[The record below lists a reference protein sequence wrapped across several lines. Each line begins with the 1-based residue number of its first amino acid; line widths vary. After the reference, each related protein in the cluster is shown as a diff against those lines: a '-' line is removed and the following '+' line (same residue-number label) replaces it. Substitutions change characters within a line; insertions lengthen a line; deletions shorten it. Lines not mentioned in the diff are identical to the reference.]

1 MIFVY
6 LNLKGFFSV
15 NDGGL
20 MGVFVVIEGFGKDIK
35 LMSVDGVFEVIV
47 VIQKLNLKFIEMIVQ
62 FLVDQVCIVFGI
74 VIVCKWGVMVLKV
87 IFVDVKVVDCGNVKG
102 FSW

>member
-1 MIFVY
+1 MIVLLVIENMIFVY

-47 VIQKLNLKFIEMIVQ
+47 VI
-62 FLVDQVCIVFGI
+62 
-74 VIVCKWGVMVLKV
+74 
-87 IFVDVKVVDCGNVKG
+87 
-102 FSW
+102 